1 MTTQTVR
8 GTDLVVKL
16 DGEDQM
22 PALDMMEEKQTAG
35 QVKKKM
41 KKKYGGTNQIVYLD
55 PIQVVLPPFKPT
67 VDCGSG
73 EGQVP
78 AMAKVVQL
86 LMLFIFIKATCLL
99 GTIEC

>member
-22 PALDMMEEKQTAG
+22 PALD
-35 QVKKKM
+35 
-41 KKKYGGTNQIVYLD
+41 
-55 PIQVVLPPFKPT
+55 
-67 VDCGSG
+67 
-73 EGQVP
+73 
-78 AMAKVVQL
+78 
-86 LMLFIFIKATCLL
+86 IKATWLL